1 MNKGRDA
8 GQSIAEYAIVIA
20 VALSALFSMQM
31 YLQRSIQAGV
41 KHAADQIGDQTN
53 GIVYETG
60 DYHLHPFAPGT
71 VLGRESM
78 TADDRS
84 ANVNSSASTTA
95 AWSVQHNGVDR
106 TDTTGQLPQ
115 EPGIRA
121 SNEQTVAEL
130 NAQP

>member
-1 MNKGRDA
+1 MNKGPA
-8 GQSIAEYAIVIA
+8 PGQSIAEYAIVIA
-20 VALSALFSMQM
+20 VALSAVFSMQV
-31 YLQRSIQAGV
+31 YLQRSIQAGL

-60 DYHLHPFAPGT
+60 DYHQHPFVPGT
-71 VLGRESM
+71 VLARESM
-78 TADDRS
+78 TADDRH
-84 ANVNSSASTTA
+84 ANTNSLASTTG
-95 AWSVQHNGVDR
+95 AWSAQHNGVDR

-121 SNEQTVAEL
+121 SNEQTVVEL